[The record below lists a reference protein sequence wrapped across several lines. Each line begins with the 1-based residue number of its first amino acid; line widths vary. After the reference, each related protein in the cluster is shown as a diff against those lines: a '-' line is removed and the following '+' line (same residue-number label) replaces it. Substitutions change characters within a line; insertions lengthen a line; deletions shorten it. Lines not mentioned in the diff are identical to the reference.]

1 MKMKKIITLAL
12 MLLAASF
19 IYADGTA
26 VVYFSATG
34 NTERVAQTIA
44 DRLDAD
50 IYEITAAEPYSS
62 SDLNW
67 RDEESRVWDEHRV
80 YPDIR
85 PGMAQEIDLSDYD
98 TVFLG
103 YPLWWGEAPAIV
115 LTFLESTDL
124 EGKTVIPFCTYAE
137 TYRDETLARIVE
149 LTPDA
154 GHLKGFGAVGRN
166 TDGIRQWLVRIGMF
180 EQ

>member
-1 MKMKKIITLAL
+1 MKKIITLAL

-34 NTERVAQTIA
+34 NTERVAQIIA

-67 RDEESRVWDEHRV
+67 RDEESRVWDEHRI

-124 EGKTVIPFCTYAE
+124 EGKTVIPFCTSSSSGLGNS
-137 TYRDETLARIVE
+137 DENLHSLQPAASWHEGHRFRSRASESDVADWLDE
-149 LTPDA
+149 LGLQA
-154 GHLKGFGAVGRN
+154 
-166 TDGIRQWLVRIGMF
+166 
-180 EQ
+180 